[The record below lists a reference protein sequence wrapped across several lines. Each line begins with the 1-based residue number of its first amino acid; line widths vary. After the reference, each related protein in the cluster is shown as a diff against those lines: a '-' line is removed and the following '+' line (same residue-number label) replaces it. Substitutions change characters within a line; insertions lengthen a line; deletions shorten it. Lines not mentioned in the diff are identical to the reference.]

1 MPQGG
6 CLMRR
11 HEAFYS
17 LLLMTFSGHLH
28 LGKLKHN
35 TTGCF
40 LEGALCMQCPI
51 SNFISY
57 QFLLIIRKI
66 SKVISKVEQMNSLIS
81 LRGSIICM
89 SDIWIL
95 RSRTITFT
103 IFSVKLKV
111 INTHLLFRRDIK
123 LTWLGI
129 VLTVF
134 KTCRKCGIGN
144 VVLIQTYLCVHQLNE
159 FCLILLE

>member
-1 MPQGG
+1 MKPFTVYCWWHFQDTCIWVNWNIIQLGV
-6 CLMRR
+6 
-11 HEAFYS
+11 S
-17 LLLMTFSGHLH
+17 LKVLYV
-28 LGKLKHN
+28 K
-35 TTGCF
+35 
-40 LEGALCMQCPI
+40 QCPI

-66 SKVISKVEQMNSLIS
+66 SKVISKVEQMNSPIS

>member
-1 MPQGG
+1 MKPFTVYCWWHFEDTCSWINWNTIQLGV
-6 CLMRR
+6 
-11 HEAFYS
+11 S
-17 LLLMTFSGHLH
+17 LKLLYV
-28 LGKLKHN
+28 K
-35 TTGCF
+35 
-40 LEGALCMQCPI
+40 QCPI

-66 SKVISKVEQMNSLIS
+66 SKVVSKVEQMNSFIS

-111 INTHLLFRRDIK
+111 INTHLLFHRDIK

-134 KTCRKCGIGN
+134 KTCLKCGIGN
-144 VVLIQTYLCVHQLNE
+144 VVLIQTYLCIHQLNE